1 MNVAITGAAG
11 GLGRALAV
19 ECARRGYHLFLTD
32 VDDAALRCIQ
42 TGLERRFGT
51 AVTAQACDLTDSA
64 GVDAMLRALDGG
76 HMWFDMLLNVAGM
89 DCEGAFLRRE
99 REALVRV
106 VTLNDAATLRI
117 THAILERR
125 RQGGRF
131 SLVFVSR
138 MASLFPMPLKAT
150 HAASKR
156 FLLDL
161 ATALRRELKGQRVDV
176 LALCPAGL
184 ATNDEAVAAI
194 DAQGVLGDL
203 TTIPLERVAHR
214 TVTLALRG
222 RARYVPGAL
231 NRAVCAIGRLVPRD
245 WAAAAVY
252 RRWRGAQ
259 QKWLE
264 GEGAH

>member
-19 ECARRGYHLFLTD
+19 ECARRGYRLFLTD
-32 VDDAALRCIQ
+32 VNDAALRCIQ

-64 GVDAMLRALDGG
+64 GVDAMLRALDGS

-131 SLVFVSR
+131 SLVFVSS

-150 HAASKR
+150 YAASKR
-156 FLLDL
+156 FCW
-161 ATALRRELKGQRVDV
+161 TWPPP
-176 LALCPAGL
+176 C
-184 ATNDEAVAAI
+184 
-194 DAQGVLGDL
+194 
-203 TTIPLERVAHR
+203 
-214 TVTLALRG
+214 
-222 RARYVPGAL
+222 GAS
-231 NRAVCAIGRLVPRD
+231 
-245 WAAAAVY
+245 
-252 RRWRGAQ
+252 
-259 QKWLE
+259 
-264 GEGAH
+264 